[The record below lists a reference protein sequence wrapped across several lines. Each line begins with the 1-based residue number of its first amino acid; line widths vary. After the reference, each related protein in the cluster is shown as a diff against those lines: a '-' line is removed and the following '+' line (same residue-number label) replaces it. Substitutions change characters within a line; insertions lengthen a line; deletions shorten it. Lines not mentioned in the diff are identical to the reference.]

1 MRIEDQ
7 GLIGKHIRRAAR
19 AWPGVWRRALR
30 AMFYGAI
37 RFVVRGGSYHAAA
50 LTYYSIL
57 AFFPAGAL
65 GYGLLGLVGAESVID
80 DAIEALERRAVE
92 SQFVDALGDTL
103 RSAVN
108 QHTDEATVAVVIS
121 TGAAIYLASRWV
133 RGVARGLD
141 AVLGQDHGASGLRFL
156 KQLRDTLALVF
167 MFVSALALLFV
178 GAGLA
183 NDLFGDALSLLWE
196 IGVYLLAA
204 VLGAGAYAYIY
215 WFVPS
220 PPRPAPDALA
230 AGAVVGMVVWLLA
243 TVGFR
248 VFADL
253 WPGYDTNYGVFATL
267 IVAVIWLW
275 LTNVSVLLGG
285 AVAAEWS
292 RDM

>member
-1 MRIEDQ
+1 MRIEDSTLVKRVAQ
-7 GLIGKHIRRAAR
+7 
-19 AWPGVWRRALR
+19 AWPVVRRRAL
-30 AMFYGAI
+30 GAALRGGI

-65 GYGLLGLVGAESVID
+65 AYGLLGILGAESVID
-80 DAIEALERRAVE
+80 DAIDALQDRAVE
-92 SQFVDALGDTL
+92 SQFVNALGDTL
-103 RSAVN
+103 QSAVN
-108 QHTDEATVAVVIS
+108 QRTDEATIAVAIS
-121 TGAAIYLASRWV
+121 AGGAVYLASRWI

-141 AVLGQDHGASGLRFL
+141 AVLDREHAGSGLRFL
-156 KQLRDTLALVF
+156 RQLRDTLALLLLF
-167 MFVSALALLFV
+167 IGALVLLFV
-178 GAGLA
+178 GAGIA
-183 NDLFGDALSLLWE
+183 NDLLGNALSFLWE
-196 IGVYLLAA
+196 VGVYVLAA

-220 PPRPAPDALA
+220 PPRPPPDALL
-230 AGAVVGMVVWLLA
+230 AGAIVGMVIWVLA

-285 AVAAEWS
+285 AFAAEWARS
-292 RDM
+292 M